1 MLYLEHFGATD
12 AGKVRRNN
20 EDALLL
26 GAGRDATLFAVAD
39 GIGGFEAGEVASG
52 IAVEALKEVESG
64 GSVEGAIR
72 EANRRILAASRSDE
86 GLSGMGT
93 TVVAVRFGGSEEEP
107 VAEVFHVGDS
117 RAYLF
122 RDGELSPITEDH
134 SLVAELVRSGSLT
147 RAQANEHPQRN
158 LITRALGADESVAV
172 DSTTVP
178 VRPGDRFLLCSDGL
192 TDMVPEPA
200 LEEMLRAAASA
211 EEPPEKVVRD
221 LVAAAL
227 DAGGGDNVTVVVVDV
242 REEREPE
249 NGRRRS
255 GTEEMQAVPRPDAA
269 AGATDPLMRRERRAQ
284 RELGGRSAGREAR
297 TSSEDRRDG
306 RPRARSRKA
315 EPRAKGRGRKGRG
328 RGGQLGW
335 LAALV
340 RVLAALAVVALLAFP
355 FYLWGSSRYYL
366 DFDGGEV
373 VVYRGLPYTP
383 LGVEL
388 SEEFRRTGLRES
400 EVEEPYRSQVE
411 ENSLYTR
418 EEAERVVRDLG
429 DELERSSTGGARD
442 RTGGDGGGNGDR

>member
-12 AGKVRRNN
+12 AGKVRKNN

-26 GAGRDATLFAVAD
+26 GTGRDATLFAVAD

-52 IAVEALKEVESG
+52 IAVEALKEVEPG

-93 TVVAVRFGGSEEEP
+93 TVVAVRFGGSEREP

-122 RDGELSPITEDH
+122 RDGEFSPITEDH
-134 SLVAELVRSGSLT
+134 SLVAELVRSGNLT

-158 LITRALGADESVAV
+158 LITRALGADASVAV
-172 DSTTVP
+172 DSTAVA

-192 TDMVPEPA
+192 TDMVPEPV
-200 LEEMLRAAASA
+200 LGEMLRASAAA
-211 EEPPEKVVRD
+211 GEPPEKVVRD
-221 LVAAAL
+221 LVSAAL

-242 REEREPE
+242 REGPDPE

-284 RELGGRSAGREAR
+284 RERREGAESRTGRR
-297 TSSEDRRDG
+297 
-306 RPRARSRKA
+306 RSRRA
-315 EPRAKGRGRKGRG
+315 EPRTKGSGRGRKGRR
-328 RGGQLGW
+328 RGGPLRW
-335 LAALV
+335 LAGLV
-340 RVLAALAVVALLAFP
+340 RLLAALAVVALLAAP

-366 DFDGGEV
+366 GFDGGEV
-373 VVYRGLPYTP
+373 VVYRGLPYAP

-388 SEEFRRTGLRES
+388 NEEFRRTGLREAQ
-400 EVEEPYRSQVE
+400 VEEPYRSQVQE
-411 ENSLYTR
+411 HSLYTR

-429 DELERSSTGGARD
+429 DELERSSTQGSENGAER
-442 RTGGDGGGNGDR
+442 RTSGGDGGR